1 MPNDENWKEFSRW
14 GDVYGDIVYA
24 RVLNQDIVILN
35 SYDTAVELLE
45 RRSAIYS
52 TRPHLVMAGDLIGWA
67 YGTALLPYG
76 DRLKR
81 SRKLLHDGMS
91 LKAMEDLWPLL
102 EREALK
108 YIRRLADTPEEFAQ
122 HIRQTAGSI
131 VIKLT
136 YGYDVKDNKDHF
148 IVLADEAV
156 DMFSKVTAPGAFLVD
171 TFPSLKYLPWAPFK
185 SKAREW
191 RKMLLNLVNEPMQF
205 AKEQMQ
211 KGQTDP
217 FLVMRWLEQ
226 EAQPGQQSAA
236 EIEERES
243 LIKWAAMSLY
253 GGGADTTVSS
263 ILTFFAAMIYY
274 PSVQKN
280 AQEEIDRVV
289 GKDRLPSYS
298 DRSQLPYIEALY
310 KEVLRWYPV
319 IPLGVP
325 HSLGSDKDDIF
336 QGMRIPNNSM
346 IVPNIWRM
354 VRDPGT
360 YRDPSIFNPERFLGR
375 SGASEKNPEDIIFGF
390 GRR

>member
-226 EAQPGQQSAA
+226 EAQPGQQPAA